1 MHGIVQAYHRDLL
14 EQKRASRNHH
24 QQPTSTKELPKLE
37 LPSKST
43 SDAVPHVAT
52 SRSSSKKQSPRRGRD
67 RKSGSKRHRL
77 RGAASLRDP
86 NSF

>member
-1 MHGIVQAYHRDLL
+1 MLGSVQAYHRDLL
-14 EQKRASRNHH
+14 EQKRAPDNRH
-24 QQPTSTKELPKLE
+24 QQPTSVKE

-43 SDAVPHVAT
+43 SNVVPDVAT
-52 SRSSSKKQSPRRGRD
+52 LRSTSKKQSAKRGRD